1 MAMYY
6 DHGEDGPDPDYEV
19 ANRVTVLD
27 PPRAIAWETGQTG
40 AGGEIEYGGWIW
52 RYDLAPVGA
61 DRTDVTLSYD
71 WSGVADE
78 LRAEI
83 EFPPFPLAHL
93 ENSLR
98 NLAGIAGRG

>member
-1 MAMYY
+1 MYH
-6 DHGEDGPDPDYEV
+6 DNHPDGDYEMANKVV
-19 ANRVTVLD
+19 ALEAPRV
-27 PPRAIAWETGQTG
+27 IAWEPGQAG
-40 AGGEIEYGGWIW
+40 ADGEIGYGGWIW
-52 RYDLAPVGA
+52 RYDLTAVGA
-61 DRTDVTLSYD
+61 DRTEVTLSYD

-83 EFPPFPLAHL
+83 EFPPFPLTHL